1 MVQCTLSTRMNA
13 FDRQVL
19 LTQTSLLPSATFHVA
34 LAISLVAAHMMCV
47 PPSACTALQTGRQL
61 HRCILSCAVHSHRP
75 LRAQSPLAQELG
87 TAITSTSLVATLAP
101 CLARGTVGA
110 AASARTH
117 ISASVAL
124 SASM

>member
-19 LTQTSLLPSATFHVA
+19 LTQTSLLPSATFHAA

-87 TAITSTSLVATLAP
+87 TAITSTSFVAT
-101 CLARGTVGA
+101 LARGTVGA